1 MYKLSLFDKFII
13 SAPVYG
19 FIRGILYNYDRT
31 DKNNKQILITDKILY
46 TLSSTFF
53 IIPTII
59 PCIYYDL
66 RNIELYMKNQKDL
79 MIQDWVTSNFY
90 NKKMI

>member
-31 DKNNKQILITDKILY
+31 DNNKQILITDKILY

-79 MIQDWVTSNFY
+79 MIQDWVTSKFY